1 MLGKY
6 EDEIVLAHDPNCD
19 PLSLVSVND
28 KYKEALSNYIH
39 FCRDNPLADYQEQI
53 TYDIRE
59 ARALLE
65 AIESRK
71 NF

>member
-1 MLGKY
+1 MTSNELLKASL
-6 EDEIVLAHDPNCD
+6 DEYL
-19 PLSLVSVND
+19 
-28 KYKEALSNYIH
+28 H
-39 FCRDNPLADYQEQI
+39 FCTDNPLEDFVDMM